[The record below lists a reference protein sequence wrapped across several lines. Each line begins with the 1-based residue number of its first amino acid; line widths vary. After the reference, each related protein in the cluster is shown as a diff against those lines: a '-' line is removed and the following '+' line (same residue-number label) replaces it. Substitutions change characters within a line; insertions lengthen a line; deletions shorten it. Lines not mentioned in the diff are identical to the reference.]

1 MKLVFYIMKK
11 FVPVFLGALTFF
23 AVILNVVDLLMNLWK
38 YISFQVPMNVVF
50 KIMLLYIPKT
60 VWYSI
65 PLAILFASSYC
76 LSELYANNELL
87 ALFASGISLF
97 RFTLPMLLF
106 SVLMTF
112 ALFEFEDRLVVNT
125 YYQKTE
131 LQDTVL
137 QQKDSSNNSNVAVIS
152 DGGKLIYFVREYNE
166 SQKRIFNVYLV
177 FRNENKE
184 FESVIFATSGI
195 WDEESECWDLKRPY
209 QYDVDGKTL
218 KSVKVSPELL
228 ERVNEPCSTFR
239 RDSVSIEN
247 IDVQNAKLYIDHLKR
262 AGLPYNEELSQYYK
276 KFAFPFVVFIVV
288 FLSIGLTGKTKK
300 NVLLMSL
307 AFSISAAVLFYVTQ
321 MVTMLMAQYGYISA
335 MSGAWSPVILFIIIS
350 IVLLFYAR
358 T

>member
-1 MKLVFYIMKK
+1 MKLIFYIMKK
-11 FVPVFLGALTFF
+11 FVPVFLGALVFF

-38 YISFQVPMNVVF
+38 YISFQVPMNTVF
-50 KIMLLYIPKT
+50 KIMLLYVPKT

-97 RFTLPMLLF
+97 RFTLPMLVF
-106 SVLMTF
+106 SIVMTF
-112 ALFEFEDRLVVNT
+112 GLFEFENRLVVNT
-125 YYQKTE
+125 YFQKTE
-131 LQDTVL
+131 LQNTVL
-137 QQKDSSNNSNVAVIS
+137 QQKSSSNNSNVAVIS

-184 FESVIFATSGI
+184 FESVIYSSSGI
-195 WDEESECWDLKRPY
+195 WDENSECWDLKRPY

-218 KSVKVSPELL
+218 KSVKVSSELL
-228 ERVNEPCSTFR
+228 KRVNEPCSTFR

-247 IDVQNAKLYIDHLKR
+247 VDVQNAKLYIDHLKR

-335 MSGAWSPVILFIIIS
+335 LSGAWSPVVLFIIIS
-350 IVLLFYAR
+350 IVLLFFAR